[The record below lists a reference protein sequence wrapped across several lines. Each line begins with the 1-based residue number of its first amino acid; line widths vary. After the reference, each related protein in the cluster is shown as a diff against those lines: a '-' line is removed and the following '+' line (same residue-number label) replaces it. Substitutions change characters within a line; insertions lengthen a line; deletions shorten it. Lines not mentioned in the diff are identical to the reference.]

1 MPTFHSVRHT
11 QILHEL
17 LHLHE
22 AAVVGINGAT
32 QKLFAH
38 GRSTIAG
45 RSAHGFFFVWSDR
58 ENRDKIPAWA
68 PTQKTFKG
76 IDMSAAPSGTSS
88 LDPSMCGR
96 HYYSSQLPRNVTFIP
111 RKCTDSRAPPAQAG
125 PVGVQ
130 KHLNISKT
138 EVVDA
143 HGLDPLIQ
151 LY

>member
-58 ENRDKIPAWA
+58 ENRDK
-68 PTQKTFKG
+68 TRHGRQRKKLSRELTCRQRR
-76 IDMSAAPSGTSS
+76 AA
-88 LDPSMCGR
+88 
-96 HYYSSQLPRNVTFIP
+96 
-111 RKCTDSRAPPAQAG
+111 RAPWIRPCADAIIILRNCQGMSHSFLGSAQTVAR
-125 PVGVQ
+125 
-130 KHLNISKT
+130 
-138 EVVDA
+138 
-143 HGLDPLIQ
+143 PLHKQ
-151 LY
+151 VLWACRHT